1 MEHVQSHL
9 SSIGIV
15 VEEDE
20 DLEMDPKV
28 GFRKIP
34 KRE

>member
-1 MEHVQSHL
+1 MEHLQGHL
-9 SSIGIV
+9 ASIGIV
-15 VEEDE
+15 VDEEDE
-20 DLEMDPKV
+20 KVIDTKV

>member
-1 MEHVQSHL
+1 MDHVQSHL
-9 SSIGIV
+9 ASIGIV
-15 VEEDE
+15 VDDEDE
-20 DLEMDPKV
+20 KGLDTKV

>member
-9 SSIGIV
+9 ASIGIV
-15 VEEDE
+15 VDE
-20 DLEMDPKV
+20 QDEKGLDTKV
-28 GFRKIP
+28 GFRKIS